1 MVGLAPSHSA
11 VCYTAQPFYC
21 LVPCPVTRFFC
32 LIALSSSLLA
42 CGDFHERFNGY
53 PTQDTVVHL
62 DKASSNEI
70 ADALSQLA
78 HIAVIGDDWEFVDP
92 HDRCTVHV
100 IDKGA
105 AHNLALDLKD
115 AQFALLRDANHQ
127 RYYAIMKHGDV
138 PVLGADRKPLRLF
151 EADTY
156 HDVFFAEGY
165 LQALAKKCQKSLA
178 PDSPKPYQQG

>member
-1 MVGLAPSHSA
+1 MH
-11 VCYTAQPFYC
+11 
-21 LVPCPVTRFFC
+21 PVSPVNRFIC

-42 CGDFHERFNGY
+42 CSDFHERFSGY

-62 DKASSNEI
+62 EKASSNEI

-78 HIAVIGDDWEFVDP
+78 RIAVIGDDWEFVDP
-92 HDRCTVHV
+92 NDICTVHV
-100 IDKGA
+100 IDKNA
-105 AHNLALDLKD
+105 DHNLALDLKD
-115 AQFALLRDANHQ
+115 AQFALLRDADNQ

-138 PVLGADRKPLRLF
+138 PVLDAEHNPLRLF

-165 LQALAKKCQKSLA
+165 LQALARKCQKSL
-178 PDSPKPYQQG
+178 PPGNSPEPLHR